1 MSQLDENRRALATYR
16 LQVTA
21 GWWVNIALPT
31 LYYSYRL
38 AWYFWGI
45 DWPKWVFWYLI
56 DMTESAFFEP
66 EWGCQLSGFDFFE
79 WTYQSIQRIM
89 VIEPS
94 WSGGWLGLTWPH
106 SDSESKTMGRIW
118 QFKNRTHQLNRK
130 KPVGL
135 FGTTF
140 TQTSQLIK
148 MFSFQPICARCTSGT
163 WGSGNPKG
171 FALKAG
177 CIPRSERGKGCVRGC
192 TLGRKKLWCKAVC
205 DCMSACIW
213 SCVYL

>member
-31 LYYSYRL
+31 LCCSYRL

-45 DWPKWVFWYLI
+45 DWPKWVFWHLI

-66 EWGCQLSGFDFFE
+66 EWGCQLFGFDFFE

-94 WSGGWLGLTWPH
+94 WSGGWLGLTWPY

-118 QFKNRTHQLNRK
+118 QFKNRIHQLNRK
-130 KPVGL
+130 KPEMGTRHEVFYHKLHPLLFSASSSHGL
-135 FGTTF
+135 KIPSNF
-140 TQTSQLIK
+140 SLK
-148 MFSFQPICARCTSGT
+148 VLSFQTIILKVPYVLF
-163 WGSGNPKG
+163 KG
-171 FALKAG
+171 
-177 CIPRSERGKGCVRGC
+177 
-192 TLGRKKLWCKAVC
+192 
-205 DCMSACIW
+205 D
-213 SCVYL
+213 